1 MVALYTH
8 GVSCD
13 NAQAH
18 PGTPRHTPRHAQ
30 AEPGTPRQRQA
41 APGTRPGTG
50 TGTRPGSPGQAL
62 GSLGRHPG
70 SPGAPMHAQAHAQAA
85 CKMSAMGPKFVAM
98 RTRPNA
104 RWLALEP
111 THARF
116 VLLVHEHACL
126 WVLSAGG
133 VRDGCRFSCLFP
145 SLLQNE
151 QTRTRS
157 RSRPPS
163 AQLTSFAPAL
173 VII

>member
-1 MVALYTH
+1 VFKMVALYTH

-104 RWLALEP
+104 RWLALER
-111 THARF
+111 TRVLFCSSMSMLVYGFCRRAGSATDADFLACFLRCYKMNKRARAHAR
-116 VLLVHEHACL
+116 APQ
-126 WVLSAGG
+126 A
-133 VRDGCRFSCLFP
+133 P
-145 SLLQNE
+145 S
-151 QTRTRS
+151 
-157 RSRPPS
+157 
-163 AQLTSFAPAL
+163 
-173 VII
+173 